1 MVGEALMNTYGDRSV
16 TLVKGEGCWLWDS
29 SGKKYLDSLSGIAVC
44 GLGHGHGAITSALA
58 EQASKLNHCSNFF
71 DIPSQR
77 ELAEKLCAISGM
89 SKVFF
94 GNSGAEANEAAI
106 KIARLYGKNRNIK
119 IPTVIVMDNAFHGRT
134 IATLSASGSR
144 KVQAGFEPLVAGF
157 VRAPFN
163 DLDALTKI
171 AENNPNICAVLVEP
185 IQGEGGIVVPADN
198 YLSNLREICSQ
209 NDWLLML
216 DEVQTGN
223 ARTGEY
229 FCYQHSKILPDV
241 ITTSKGLGNG
251 VPIGACLAGD
261 QAADIFNPGNH
272 GSTFGGNP
280 LSCAAALAVLKVI
293 RKEDLMSRAE
303 KIGNRITSKL
313 KHELCDV
320 EHVQDIRGLGCMVG
334 IQLDRPCK
342 SLFSQALES
351 GLIINVTADYVVR
364 LLPPLIMTD
373 EETDI
378 LVSILSPLI
387 KKFKH
392 DL

>member
-119 IPTVIVMDNAFHGRT
+119 TPTVIVMDNAFHGRT

-163 DLDALTKI
+163 DLDALKKI

-198 YLSNLREICSQ
+198 YLSDLREICSQ

-280 LSCAAALAVLKVI
+280 LSCAAALAVLEVI
-293 RKEDLMSRAE
+293 HKEDLMSRAE

-320 EHVQDIRGLGCMVG
+320 KHVQDIRGLGCMVG

>member
-119 IPTVIVMDNAFHGRT
+119 TPTVIVMDNAFHGRT

-198 YLSNLREICSQ
+198 YLSDLREICSQ

>member
-71 DIPSQR
+71 DIPGQR

-119 IPTVIVMDNAFHGRT
+119 TPTVIVMDNAFHGRT

-163 DLDALTKI
+163 DLDALKKI

>member
-1 MVGEALMNTYGDRSV
+1 
-16 TLVKGEGCWLWDS
+16 
-29 SGKKYLDSLSGIAVC
+29 
-44 GLGHGHGAITSALA
+44 
-58 EQASKLNHCSNFF
+58 
-71 DIPSQR
+71 
-77 ELAEKLCAISGM
+77 
-89 SKVFF
+89 
-94 GNSGAEANEAAI
+94 
-106 KIARLYGKNRNIK
+106 
-119 IPTVIVMDNAFHGRT
+119 
-134 IATLSASGSR
+134 
-144 KVQAGFEPLVAGF
+144 
-157 VRAPFN
+157 
-163 DLDALTKI
+163 
-171 AENNPNICAVLVEP
+171 
-185 IQGEGGIVVPADN
+185 
-198 YLSNLREICSQ
+198 
-209 NDWLLML
+209 ML

-251 VPIGACLAGD
+251 VPIGACLAVD
-261 QAADIFNPGNH
+261 QAADVFKPGNH

-293 RKEDLMSRAE
+293 RKEDLTSRAE
-303 KIGNRITSKL
+303 NIGNLIMSKL

-351 GLIINVTADYVVR
+351 GLIINVTADNVVR

-378 LVSILSPLI
+378 LVSILCPLI

>member
-119 IPTVIVMDNAFHGRT
+119 TPTVIVMDNAFHGRT

-163 DLDALTKI
+163 DLDALKKI

-280 LSCAAALAVLKVI
+280 LSCAAALAVLEVI
-293 RKEDLMSRAE
+293 HKEDLMSRAE

-320 EHVQDIRGLGCMVG
+320 KHVQDIRGLGCMVG

>member
-1 MVGEALMNTYGDRSV
+1 MIDKALMNTYGDRSA

-29 SGKKYLDSLSGIAVC
+29 AGKRYLDGLSGIAVC
-44 GLGHGHGAITSALA
+44 GLGHSHDSISAAIA

-77 ELAEKLCAISGM
+77 ELAEELCMVSGM
-89 SKVFF
+89 DKVFF

-106 KIARLYGKNRNIK
+106 KIARLYGHNRNIK
-119 IPTVIVMDNAFHGRT
+119 TPTVIVMDNAFHGRT
-134 IATLSASGSR
+134 LATLSASGSR

-163 DLDALTKI
+163 DTDALKKI

-185 IQGEGGIVVPADN
+185 IQGEGGIIMPAKD
-198 YLSNLREICSQ
+198 YLYNLREICNQ

-223 ARTGEY
+223 ARTGKY
-229 FCYQHSKILPDV
+229 FCYQHAKILPDV
-241 ITTSKGLGNG
+241 VTTSKGLGNG
-251 VPIGACLAGD
+251 IPIGACLAG
-261 QAADIFNPGNH
+261 QHAAEILQPGNH

-280 LSCAAALAVLKVI
+280 LCCAGALAVLKVI
-293 RKEDLMSRAE
+293 REEDLMFRAGRVG
-303 KIGNRITSKL
+303 KLIMQKL
-313 KHELCDV
+313 KHELSDV
-320 EHVQDIRGLGCMVG
+320 EHVLDIRGLGCMVG

-351 GLIINVTADYVVR
+351 GLIINITADCVVR

-373 EETDI
+373 EQTDI
-378 LVSILSPLI
+378 LISILSPLI
-387 KKFKH
+387 KKFNR
-392 DL
+392 D

>member
-119 IPTVIVMDNAFHGRT
+119 TPTVIVMDNAFHGRT

-320 EHVQDIRGLGCMVG
+320 KHVQDIRGLGCMVG

>member
-1 MVGEALMNTYGDRSV
+1 MIDKALMNTYGDRSA

-29 SGKKYLDSLSGIAVC
+29 AGKRYLDGLSGIAVC
-44 GLGHGHGAITSALA
+44 GLGHSHDSISAAIA

-71 DIPSQR
+71 DIPGQR
-77 ELAEKLCAISGM
+77 ELAEELCMVSGM
-89 SKVFF
+89 DKVFF

-106 KIARLYGKNRNIK
+106 KIARLYGHNRNIK
-119 IPTVIVMDNAFHGRT
+119 TPTVIVMDNAFHGRT
-134 IATLSASGSR
+134 LATLSASGSR

-163 DLDALTKI
+163 DIDALKKI

-185 IQGEGGIVVPADN
+185 IQGEGGIIMPAKD
-198 YLSNLREICSQ
+198 YLYNLRKICNQ

-223 ARTGEY
+223 ARTGKY
-229 FCYQHSKILPDV
+229 FCYQHAKILPDV
-241 ITTSKGLGNG
+241 VTTSKGLGNG
-251 VPIGACLAGD
+251 IPIGACLAG
-261 QAADIFNPGNH
+261 QHAAEILQPGNH

-280 LSCAAALAVLKVI
+280 LCCAGALAVLKVI
-293 RKEDLMSRAE
+293 REEDLMFRAGRVG
-303 KIGNRITSKL
+303 KLIMQKL
-313 KHELCDV
+313 KHELSDV
-320 EHVQDIRGLGCMVG
+320 EHVLDIRGLGCMVG

-351 GLIINVTADYVVR
+351 GLIINVTTDCVVR

-373 EETDI
+373 EQTDI

-387 KKFKH
+387 KKFNR
-392 DL
+392 D

>member
-1 MVGEALMNTYGDRSV
+1 MVGEALMNTYGDRSA

-44 GLGHGHGAITSALA
+44 GLGHGHVAIASALA

-71 DIPSQR
+71 DIPGQR
-77 ELAEKLCAISGM
+77 ELAEKLCTISGM

-119 IPTVIVMDNAFHGRT
+119 TPTVIVMDNAFHGRT

-163 DLDALTKI
+163 DLDAITKI

-198 YLSNLREICSQ
+198 YLYNLREICSQ

-261 QAADIFNPGNH
+261 QAADIFKPGNH

-303 KIGNRITSKL
+303 KIGNRIMSKL

-320 EHVQDIRGLGCMVG
+320 EYVKDIRGLGCMVG

-387 KKFKH
+387 KKFKY
-392 DL
+392 DS

>member
-119 IPTVIVMDNAFHGRT
+119 TPTVIVMDNAFHGRT

-293 RKEDLMSRAE
+293 HKEDLMSRAE

-320 EHVQDIRGLGCMVG
+320 KHVQDIRGLGCMVG

>member
-71 DIPSQR
+71 DIPGQR

-119 IPTVIVMDNAFHGRT
+119 TPTVIVMDNAFHGRT

-163 DLDALTKI
+163 DLDALKKI

-198 YLSNLREICSQ
+198 YLSDLREICSQ

>member
-163 DLDALTKI
+163 DLDALKKI

-198 YLSNLREICSQ
+198 YLSDLREICSQ

-280 LSCAAALAVLKVI
+280 LSCAAALAVLEVI
-293 RKEDLMSRAE
+293 HKEDLMSRAE

>member
-1 MVGEALMNTYGDRSV
+1 MVSEALMNTYGDRSV

-77 ELAEKLCAISGM
+77 ELAEKLCTISGM

-119 IPTVIVMDNAFHGRT
+119 TPTVIVMDNAFHGRT

-293 RKEDLMSRAE
+293 RQEDLMSRAE
-303 KIGNRITSKL
+303 KIGNRIMSKL

>member
-71 DIPSQR
+71 DIPGQR

-119 IPTVIVMDNAFHGRT
+119 TPTVIVMDNAFHGRT

-163 DLDALTKI
+163 DLDALKKI

-198 YLSNLREICSQ
+198 YLSDLREICSQ
-209 NDWLLML
+209 NDWLLIL

-293 RKEDLMSRAE
+293 HKEDLMSRAE

>member
-119 IPTVIVMDNAFHGRT
+119 TPTVIVMDNAFHGRT

>member
-119 IPTVIVMDNAFHGRT
+119 TPTVIVMDNAFHGRT

-163 DLDALTKI
+163 DLDALKKI

-320 EHVQDIRGLGCMVG
+320 KHVQDIRGLGCMVG

>member
-44 GLGHGHGAITSALA
+44 GLGHGHGAIKSALA

-71 DIPSQR
+71 DIPGQR

-119 IPTVIVMDNAFHGRT
+119 TPTVIVMDNAFHGRT

-163 DLDALTKI
+163 DVDALKKI

-198 YLSNLREICSQ
+198 YLSDLREICSQ

-280 LSCAAALAVLKVI
+280 LSCAAALAVLEVI
-293 RKEDLMSRAE
+293 HKEDLMSRAE

>member
-1 MVGEALMNTYGDRSV
+1 
-16 TLVKGEGCWLWDS
+16 
-29 SGKKYLDSLSGIAVC
+29 
-44 GLGHGHGAITSALA
+44 
-58 EQASKLNHCSNFF
+58 
-71 DIPSQR
+71 
-77 ELAEKLCAISGM
+77 M

-119 IPTVIVMDNAFHGRT
+119 TPTVIVMDNAFHGRT

-163 DLDALTKI
+163 DLDALKKI

-198 YLSNLREICSQ
+198 YLSDLREICSQ

-280 LSCAAALAVLKVI
+280 LSCAAALAVLEVI
-293 RKEDLMSRAE
+293 HKEDLMSRAE

>member
-119 IPTVIVMDNAFHGRT
+119 TPTVIVMDNAFHGRT

-198 YLSNLREICSQ
+198 YLSDLREICSQ

-320 EHVQDIRGLGCMVG
+320 KHVQDIRGLGCMVG

>member
-71 DIPSQR
+71 DIPGQR

-119 IPTVIVMDNAFHGRT
+119 TPTVIVMDNAFHGRT

-163 DLDALTKI
+163 DLDALKKI

-293 RKEDLMSRAE
+293 HKENLMSRAE

>member
-71 DIPSQR
+71 DIPGQR

-119 IPTVIVMDNAFHGRT
+119 TPTVIVMDNAFHGRT

-163 DLDALTKI
+163 DLDALKKI

-198 YLSNLREICSQ
+198 YLSDLREICSQ

-280 LSCAAALAVLKVI
+280 LSCAAALAVLEVI
-293 RKEDLMSRAE
+293 HKEDLMSRAE
-303 KIGNRITSKL
+303 KIGNRIMSKL

>member
-119 IPTVIVMDNAFHGRT
+119 TPTVIVMDNAFHGRT

-320 EHVQDIRGLGCMVG
+320 EHVQDVRGLGCMVG

>member
-119 IPTVIVMDNAFHGRT
+119 TPTVIVMDNAFHGRT

-163 DLDALTKI
+163 DVDALKKI

-198 YLSNLREICSQ
+198 YLSDLREICSQ

-280 LSCAAALAVLKVI
+280 LSCAAALAVLEVI
-293 RKEDLMSRAE
+293 HKEDLMSRAE

>member
-71 DIPSQR
+71 DIPGQR

-119 IPTVIVMDNAFHGRT
+119 TPTVIVMDNAFHGRT

-163 DLDALTKI
+163 DLDALKKI

-280 LSCAAALAVLKVI
+280 LSCAAALAVLEVI
-293 RKEDLMSRAE
+293 HKEDLMSRAE

>member
-1 MVGEALMNTYGDRSV
+1 MVSEALMNTYGDRSV

-77 ELAEKLCAISGM
+77 ELAEKLCTISGM

-119 IPTVIVMDNAFHGRT
+119 TPTVIVMDNAFHGRT

-185 IQGEGGIVVPADN
+185 IQGEGGIVMPADN

-209 NDWLLML
+209 NDWLLIL

-293 RKEDLMSRAE
+293 RQEDLMSRAE
-303 KIGNRITSKL
+303 KIGNRIMSKL

>member
-119 IPTVIVMDNAFHGRT
+119 TPTVIVMDNAFHGRT

-163 DLDALTKI
+163 DVDALKKI

-320 EHVQDIRGLGCMVG
+320 KHVQDIRGLGCMVG

>member
-1 MVGEALMNTYGDRSV
+1 MVSEALMNTYGDRSV

-77 ELAEKLCAISGM
+77 ELAEKLCTISGM

-106 KIARLYGKNRNIK
+106 KIARLYGKSRNIK
-119 IPTVIVMDNAFHGRT
+119 TPTVIVMDNAFHGRT

-209 NDWLLML
+209 NDWLLIL

>member
-119 IPTVIVMDNAFHGRT
+119 TPTVIVMDNAFHGRT

-163 DLDALTKI
+163 DLDALKKI

-280 LSCAAALAVLKVI
+280 LSCAAALAVLEVI
-293 RKEDLMSRAE
+293 HKEDLMSRAE

>member
-119 IPTVIVMDNAFHGRT
+119 TPTVIVMDNAFHGRT

-320 EHVQDIRGLGCMVG
+320 KHVQDIRGLGCMVG

-342 SLFSQALES
+342 SLFSLSLES

>member
-71 DIPSQR
+71 DIPGQR

-119 IPTVIVMDNAFHGRT
+119 TPTVIVMDNAFHGRT

-163 DLDALTKI
+163 DLDALKKI

-198 YLSNLREICSQ
+198 YLSDLREICSQ

-293 RKEDLMSRAE
+293 HKEDLMSRAE

>member
-71 DIPSQR
+71 DIPGQR

-119 IPTVIVMDNAFHGRT
+119 TPTVIVMDNAFHGRT

-144 KVQAGFEPLVAGF
+144 KVQAGFEPVVAGV
-157 VRAPFN
+157 VRAPLH

-320 EHVQDIRGLGCMVG
+320 KHVQDIRGLGCMVG

>member
-119 IPTVIVMDNAFHGRT
+119 TPTVIVMDNAFHGRT

-198 YLSNLREICSQ
+198 YLSDLREICSQ

-280 LSCAAALAVLKVI
+280 LSCAAALAVLEVI
-293 RKEDLMSRAE
+293 HKEDLMSRAE

>member
-119 IPTVIVMDNAFHGRT
+119 TPTVIVMDNAFHGRT

-280 LSCAAALAVLKVI
+280 LSCAAALAVLEVI
-293 RKEDLMSRAE
+293 HKEDLMSRAE

-320 EHVQDIRGLGCMVG
+320 KHVQDIRGLGCMVG

>member
-1 MVGEALMNTYGDRSV
+1 MIDKALMNTYGDRSA

-29 SGKKYLDSLSGIAVC
+29 AGKRYLDGLSGIAVC
-44 GLGHGHGAITSALA
+44 GLGHSHDSISAAIA

-77 ELAEKLCAISGM
+77 ELAEELCMVSGM
-89 SKVFF
+89 DKVFF

-106 KIARLYGKNRNIK
+106 KIARLYGHNRNIK
-119 IPTVIVMDNAFHGRT
+119 TPTVIVMDNAFHGRT
-134 IATLSASGSR
+134 LATLSASGSR

-163 DLDALTKI
+163 DTDALKKI

-185 IQGEGGIVVPADN
+185 IQGEGGIIMPAKD
-198 YLSNLREICSQ
+198 YLYNLRKICNQ

-223 ARTGEY
+223 ARTGKY
-229 FCYQHSKILPDV
+229 FCYQHAKILPDV
-241 ITTSKGLGNG
+241 VTTSKGLGNG
-251 VPIGACLAGD
+251 IPIGACLAG
-261 QAADIFNPGNH
+261 QHAAEILQPGNH

-280 LSCAAALAVLKVI
+280 LCCAGALAVLKVI
-293 RKEDLMSRAE
+293 REEDLMFRAGRVG
-303 KIGNRITSKL
+303 KLIMQKL
-313 KHELCDV
+313 KHELSDV
-320 EHVQDIRGLGCMVG
+320 EHVLDIRGLGCMVG

-351 GLIINVTADYVVR
+351 GLIINITADCVIR

-373 EETDI
+373 EQTDI
-378 LVSILSPLI
+378 LISILSPLI
-387 KKFKH
+387 KKFNR
-392 DL
+392 D

>member
-71 DIPSQR
+71 DIPGQR

-119 IPTVIVMDNAFHGRT
+119 TPTVIVMDNAFHGRT

-163 DLDALTKI
+163 DLDALKKI

-198 YLSNLREICSQ
+198 YLSDLREICSQ

-280 LSCAAALAVLKVI
+280 LSCAAALAVLEVI
-293 RKEDLMSRAE
+293 HKEDLMSRAE